1 MENNPKKRGRKP
13 KQKSDA
19 EEKVLKKRGRKK
31 KIKTD
36 EDQTED
42 KIPKKRGRKKKDK
55 LLTDED
61 IENKKK
67 IYTVMD
73 TNIMTEYDNTI
84 VDDLIICLPITLES
98 LKKID
103 FSSND
108 VTYNQKENNNHI
120 VAYNSSNSF
129 TTFNP
134 MRQQNVKVNKT
145 NTVMPHEYNMNNK
158 SSWVKTTSIKCYHC
172 TYNFNGMPYSIPYKY
187 IKDTYYVYGN
197 FCSFECAYAYL
208 LSHNIPKK
216 EESISLLFLLNRDM
230 FKLDKVTDIIPA
242 PNKEVLI
249 DYGGTMTIDE
259 FRKSKV
265 NKYYTICIPPIESI
279 SHQVEEYNIGAT
291 TKKNTLESNK
301 PDKINLFEQF
311 IKKTT

>member
-1 MENNPKKRGRKP
+1 MENDPKKRGRKP

-108 VTYNQKENNNHI
+108 
-120 VAYNSSNSF
+120 
-129 TTFNP
+129 
-134 MRQQNVKVNKT
+134 
-145 NTVMPHEYNMNNK
+145 
-158 SSWVKTTSIKCYHC
+158 
-172 TYNFNGMPYSIPYKY
+172 
-187 IKDTYYVYGN
+187 
-197 FCSFECAYAYL
+197 
-208 LSHNIPKK
+208 
-216 EESISLLFLLNRDM
+216 
-230 FKLDKVTDIIPA
+230 
-242 PNKEVLI
+242 
-249 DYGGTMTIDE
+249 
-259 FRKSKV
+259 
-265 NKYYTICIPPIESI
+265 
-279 SHQVEEYNIGAT
+279 
-291 TKKNTLESNK
+291 
-301 PDKINLFEQF
+301 
-311 IKKTT
+311 